1 MKNKV
6 WFITGASKGLGLAL
20 TKKLLSLGYQVAATS
35 RNKEDL
41 KRAVGADSFDF
52 LPLTVQLTDEQSVK
66 KSIVE
71 TVAYFGRI
79 DVVVNNAGYGLAGA
93 LEELTDQEA
102 RANFDI
108 NVFGSLNVIRQVL
121 PFLRNQGS
129 GHIFNLASIGGFT
142 GGFPG
147 FGIYCATKFAIQG
160 FTESLA
166 HEVKDFGLKATVVM
180 PGYFR
185 TNFLSDTSLNVPKN
199 EIAAYKSVREIQN
212 AHANDYN
219 GNQMGDPD
227 KAADVLIKVAE
238 MQNPPIHLFLGKDA
252 YDLAES
258 KINNVITEMK
268 AVEEWALATGF
279 EQ

>member
-1 MKNKV
+1 M
-6 WFITGASKGLGLAL
+6 
-20 TKKLLSLGYQVAATS
+20 
-35 RNKEDL
+35 
-41 KRAVGADSFDF
+41 
-52 LPLTVQLTDEQSVK
+52 
-66 KSIVE
+66 
-71 TVAYFGRI
+71 
-79 DVVVNNAGYGLAGA
+79 
-93 LEELTDQEA
+93 
-102 RANFDI
+102 
-108 NVFGSLNVIRQVL
+108 L

-185 TNFLSDTSLNVPKN
+185 TNFLSDTSLNVPKT

-258 KINNVITEMK
+258 KINNVIAEMK